1 MGRCPV
7 SCRSLARLLSAMVSP
22 PNITRTRRGES
33 SKYRVCGWST
43 PVSKLK
49 VPLLRSPNGP
59 LSTVS
64 AIARI
69 LLSRRQNRH
78 VRILRRL
85 YHPGAARNEPVRDYQ
100 AGVLCGAPTPHLAR
114 WCCQPGSG
122 GSHPSRPTP
131 DSICAR
137 ARRERRPNLTMRN
150 PALAAILSAII
161 PGVGQLYN
169 GRILAGI
176 LWLIITPGFWI
187 GSGGT
192 LGWICHVI
200 AAYTAYTY
208 ARDNPV
214 RY

>member
-7 SCRSLARLLSAMVSP
+7 SCRSFARLLSAMVSP

-59 LSTVS
+59 VSTVS
-64 AIARI
+64 AIART
-69 LLSRRQNRH
+69 LLSRRPERTGAC
-78 VRILRRL
+78 VSCDVYITPVPGRRSKRTSPQ
-85 YHPGAARNEPVRDYQ
+85 H
-100 AGVLCGAPTPHLAR
+100 
-114 WCCQPGSG
+114 
-122 GSHPSRPTP
+122 P
-131 DSICAR
+131 DSISAQKDVDGG
-137 ARRERRPNLTMRN
+137 EMRN
-150 PALAAILSAII
+150 PALAAVLSAII

-200 AAYTAYTY
+200 AAYTAYSY

-214 RY
+214 RS